1 MSNVAV
7 AEKPK
12 PASLGKTPAPKAEA
26 PKSTAPKTAAPESKI
41 TVLKG
46 FKLPPLTRN
55 FGAESKYPWNSLEV
69 GDAFFV
75 SGITTRDFGGL
86 ASSTGKRLTKRQFSA
101 EEIAAGK
108 RIKFAVRAGKHEGV
122 EGVFVGRES

>member
-1 MSNVAV
+1 MSNAAV
-7 AEKPK
+7 AEKPAPK
-12 PASLGKTPAPKAEA
+12 PASLGKTPAPKSEPVKSEA
-26 PKSTAPKTAAPESKI
+26 HKAPAAKI

-55 FGAESKYPWNSLEV
+55 FGAESKYPWADLEV

-75 SGITTRDFGGL
+75 AGTTTREFGGL
-86 ASSTGKRLTKRQFSA
+86 ASSTGKRLTKRAHSA

-122 EGVFVGRES
+122 DGVFVGRES

>member
-12 PASLGKTPAPKAEA
+12 PAAANKLAEHL
-26 PKSTAPKTAAPESKI
+26 KTAAAKAPAPAAPAPKI

-55 FGAESKYPWNSLEV
+55 FGAESKYPWADLEV

-75 SGITTRDFGGL
+75 AGTTTRDFGGL
-86 ASSTGKRLTKRQFSA
+86 ASSTGKRLTKRNHT
-101 EEIAAGK
+101 EEERAAGK

-122 EGVFVGRES
+122 DGVFVGRES